1 MATTGTKVPSIYKI
15 PSKADPEL
23 KQFAES
29 IKEAVE
35 VRLGR
40 RGDPKDRAITLRELI
55 DSGLAKQLLDNPFD
69 PNAGTGAIDFAPQTV
84 TDYTIPPTPTGF
96 TATAAY
102 TSFTLAWDNPQMS
115 NLAYTEVWRHTSN
128 DVTSATRI
136 DTTSAYVWS
145 EEVGY
150 NKTYWYWV
158 RHVSTS
164 DIIGQFST
172 SSGSA
177 HTGTTSVD
185 IGAVMTSLSETLA
198 DLPGYS
204 SLQTA
209 DNAVE
214 IIQGTGVPDNN
225 TNRADGT
232 DPHAGDLYLRT
243 SNQQLYIRNT
253 ANNAW
258 IECSDDSVVQV
269 IGSTSYT
276 GASLTAAI
284 ATAQSDLSSQ
294 ATSITNLTSTVNA
307 KGDIYRASSAP
318 SGGTYVAGDL
328 WVDTDDN
335 QLYQWNGSAWVT
347 ARDTGVA
354 TSTQLNSV
362 SSTANTNAS
371 SITTLQTATTN
382 LANDASAAYVL
393 QVNANGS
400 VAGMVIE
407 ANAYGASD
415 NSGSAVQFRADKFAI
430 WNATGTDAGSA
441 SVAPFIVDSNVV
453 YIDTARIKDAS
464 IAAAKIG
471 SLSADLVNAVAIN
484 AASISAGFLSVDRIQ
499 NGTIT
504 TDKLTFGSGTVVTSS
519 GSGANA
525 FLTIVNNGVTLDNL
539 SAGAVGKVANIVA
552 NNVARTNSTYP
563 FSSTYYM
570 ASTPWSQYTTSGK
583 GGGVTTYL
591 GLNSS
596 PVASLTL
603 PTSAILETGEYLLM
617 AMIQP
622 YGTIASASATNESAL
637 LVEVYQSSDG
647 SSWSYWSSSAT
658 GTRSGGQG
666 FHLSPLVKYKVWEL
680 QDNKH
685 YRFDLWFHLRGF
697 SNVNGSYGVGE
708 GALSVFRLNKTGEIY
723 DD

>member
-15 PSKADPEL
+15 PSKADPEV

-40 RGDPKDRAITLRELI
+40 RGDPRDRAITLRELI
-55 DSGLAKQLLDNPFD
+55 DSGLAKELTDNPFD
-69 PNAGTGAIDFAPQTV
+69 PNVGERPIDFEPQTI

-102 TSFTLAWDNPQMS
+102 TSFTLSWDNPQMS
-115 NLAYTEVWRHTSN
+115 NLAYTEVWRHTSD

-136 DTTSAYVWS
+136 DTTSAFVWS

-177 HTGTTSVD
+177 NTGTTSVD
-185 IGAVMTSLSETLA
+185 VGAVMSSLSETLA

-258 IECSDDSVVQV
+258 VECSDDSVVQV

-362 SSTANTNAS
+362 SSTANSNSS
-371 SITTLQTATTN
+371 SITTLQTTTTN

-430 WNATGTDAGSA
+430 WNATGTDTGSA
-441 SVAPFIVDSNVV
+441 GVAPFIVDGGVV

-471 SLSADLVNAVAIN
+471 SVNA
-484 AASISAGFLSVDRIQ
+484 D
-499 NGTIT
+499 TIT
-504 TDKLTFGSGTVVTSS
+504 TGSMSAARITSGTMSADRIS
-519 GSGANA
+519 GGTISGTHITA
-525 FLTIVNNGVTLDNL
+525 GTLD
-539 SAGAVGKVANIVA
+539 VGGKSIQD
-552 NNVARTNSTYP
+552 SIGII
-563 FSSTYYM
+563 SG
-570 ASTPWSQYTTSGK
+570 TSG
-583 GGGVTTYL
+583 
-591 GLNSS
+591 
-596 PVASLTL
+596 
-603 PTSAILETGEYLLM
+603 E
-617 AMIQP
+617 
-622 YGTIASASATNESAL
+622 
-637 LVEVYQSSDG
+637 
-647 SSWSYWSSSAT
+647 SSSANSQNIEIT
-658 GTRSGGQG
+658 ELYRSVYGSNSYPKHMAGGTSTSHNPSVSAGDVMGGSPRFQHTFTTYAFSGTRDFIIQAGLDFLGSTSSASESIFAVAMRATTSASDYTSTAANNYVFTAKISSAGSHSAGIHVLTEKASLSGNTQYYVWCFALADDGIDD
-666 FHLSPLVKYKVWEL
+666 YKSG
-680 QDNKH
+680 
-685 YRFDLWFHLRGF
+685 YI
-697 SNVNGSYGVGE
+697 NVFG
-708 GALSVFRLNKTGEIY
+708 LNK
-723 DD
+723 

>member
-40 RGDPKDRAITLRELI
+40 RGDPRDRAITLRELI
-55 DSGLAKQLLDNPFD
+55 DSGLAKELTDNPFD
-69 PNAGTGAIDFAPQTV
+69 PNAGVQSIDFEPQTV

-136 DTTSAYVWS
+136 DTTSAFVWS

-150 NKTYWYWV
+150 NKTYWYWI

-185 IGAVMTSLSETLA
+185 IGAVMSSLSETLA

-318 SGGTYVAGDL
+318 SGGTYVTGDL

-362 SSTANTNAS
+362 SSTANSNAS
-371 SITTLQTATTN
+371 SITTLQTTTTN

-430 WNATGTDAGSA
+430 WNATGTDTGSA
-441 SVAPFIVDSNVV
+441 GVAPFIVDGGVV

-464 IAAAKIG
+464 IAAAKIV

-484 AASISAGFLSVDRIQ
+484 ATSISAGTLSADRIGANSITGGKIAADTLSIDGVAIGGSIGTI
-499 NGTIT
+499 NGTTVADASIYEYSEIYLSAWNTTGRRHVADTTQSTGSDSGETGSIPAIT
-504 TDKLTFGSGTVVTSS
+504 ADSSILGNSPIMTFTFTTFDWGSGTRKHLFLFAGNIKGSAA
-519 GSGANA
+519 GSGYRVEGALA
-525 FLTIVNNGVTLDNL
+525 FVCK
-539 SAGAVGKVANIVA
+539 A
-552 NNVARTNSTYP
+552 
-563 FSSTYYM
+563 
-570 ASTPWSQYTTSGK
+570 TTSATDYTSTSGYVFSTGK
-583 GGGVTTYL
+583 TMSGDTAVIGSQVLSEQADLNPNTQYYVWLFGGVDDISNEGLYDSSITVL
-591 GLNSS
+591 GLN
-596 PVASLTL
+596 
-603 PTSAILETGEYLLM
+603 
-617 AMIQP
+617 
-622 YGTIASASATNESAL
+622 
-637 LVEVYQSSDG
+637 
-647 SSWSYWSSSAT
+647 
-658 GTRSGGQG
+658 
-666 FHLSPLVKYKVWEL
+666 K
-680 QDNKH
+680 
-685 YRFDLWFHLRGF
+685 
-697 SNVNGSYGVGE
+697 
-708 GALSVFRLNKTGEIY
+708 
-723 DD
+723 

>member
-15 PSKADPEL
+15 PSKADPEV

-40 RGDPKDRAITLRELI
+40 RGDPRDRAITLRELI
-55 DSGLAKQLLDNPFD
+55 DSGLAKELTDNPFD
-69 PNAGTGAIDFAPQTV
+69 PNVGERPIDFEPQTI

-102 TSFTLAWDNPQMS
+102 TSFTLSWDNPQMS
-115 NLAYTEVWRHTSN
+115 NLAYTEVWRHTSD

-136 DTTSAYVWS
+136 DTTSAFVWS

-177 HTGTTSVD
+177 NTGTTSVD
-185 IGAVMTSLSETLA
+185 VGAVMSSLSETLA

-258 IECSDDSVVQV
+258 VECSDDSVVQV

-362 SSTANTNAS
+362 SSTANSNSS
-371 SITTLQTATTN
+371 SITTLQTTTTN

-430 WNATGTDAGSA
+430 WNATGTDTGSA
-441 SVAPFIVDSNVV
+441 GVAPFIVDGGVV

-471 SLSADLVNAVAIN
+471 SVSAD
-484 AASISAGFLSVDRIQ
+484 
-499 NGTIT
+499 TIT
-504 TDKLTFGSGTVVTSS
+504 TGSMSAARITSGTMSADRIS
-519 GSGANA
+519 GGTISGTHITA
-525 FLTIVNNGVTLDNL
+525 GTLD
-539 SAGAVGKVANIVA
+539 VGGKSIQD
-552 NNVARTNSTYP
+552 SIGII
-563 FSSTYYM
+563 SG
-570 ASTPWSQYTTSGK
+570 TSG
-583 GGGVTTYL
+583 
-591 GLNSS
+591 
-596 PVASLTL
+596 
-603 PTSAILETGEYLLM
+603 E
-617 AMIQP
+617 
-622 YGTIASASATNESAL
+622 
-637 LVEVYQSSDG
+637 
-647 SSWSYWSSSAT
+647 SSSANSQNIEIT
-658 GTRSGGQG
+658 ELYRSVYGSNSYPKHMAGGTSTSHNPSVSAGDVMGGSPRFQHTFTTYAFSGTRDFIIQAGLDFLGSTSSASESIFAVAMRATTSASDYTSTAANNYVFTAKISSAGSHSAGIHVLTEKASLSGNTQYYVWCFALADDGIDD
-666 FHLSPLVKYKVWEL
+666 YKSG
-680 QDNKH
+680 
-685 YRFDLWFHLRGF
+685 YI
-697 SNVNGSYGVGE
+697 NVFG
-708 GALSVFRLNKTGEIY
+708 LNK
-723 DD
+723 

>member
-15 PSKADPEL
+15 PSKADPEV

-40 RGDPKDRAITLRELI
+40 RGDPRDRAITLRELI
-55 DSGLAKQLLDNPFD
+55 DSGLAKELTDNPFD
-69 PNAGTGAIDFAPQTV
+69 PNVGERPIDFEPQTI

-102 TSFTLAWDNPQMS
+102 TSFTLSWDNPQMS
-115 NLAYTEVWRHTSN
+115 NLAYTEVWRHTSD

-136 DTTSAYVWS
+136 DTTSAFVWS

-177 HTGTTSVD
+177 NTGTTSVD
-185 IGAVMTSLSETLA
+185 VGAVMSSLSETLA

-258 IECSDDSVVQV
+258 VECSDDSVVQV

-362 SSTANTNAS
+362 SSTANSNSS
-371 SITTLQTATTN
+371 SITTLQTTTTN

-415 NSGSAVQFRADKFAI
+415 NSGSAIQFRADKFAI

-441 SVAPFIVDSNVV
+441 SVAPFIVDGGVV

-471 SLSADLVNAVAIN
+471 SVSAD
-484 AASISAGFLSVDRIQ
+484 
-499 NGTIT
+499 TIT
-504 TDKLTFGSGTVVTSS
+504 TGSMSAARITSGTMSADRIS
-519 GSGANA
+519 GGTISGTHIAA
-525 FLTIVNNGVTLDNL
+525 GTLD
-539 SAGAVGKVANIVA
+539 VGGKSIQD
-552 NNVARTNSTYP
+552 SIGII
-563 FSSTYYM
+563 SG
-570 ASTPWSQYTTSGK
+570 TSG
-583 GGGVTTYL
+583 
-591 GLNSS
+591 
-596 PVASLTL
+596 
-603 PTSAILETGEYLLM
+603 E
-617 AMIQP
+617 
-622 YGTIASASATNESAL
+622 
-637 LVEVYQSSDG
+637 
-647 SSWSYWSSSAT
+647 SSSANSQT
-658 GTRSGGQG
+658 IEITELYRSVYGSNSYPKHIAGGTSTSHIPNVSAGDVMGGSPRFQHTFTTYAFSGTRDFIIQAGLDFLGSTSSASESIFAVAMRATTSASDYTSTAANNYVFTAKISSAGSHSAGIHVLTEKASLSGNTQYYVWCFALADDGIDD
-666 FHLSPLVKYKVWEL
+666 YKSG
-680 QDNKH
+680 
-685 YRFDLWFHLRGF
+685 YI
-697 SNVNGSYGVGE
+697 NVFG
-708 GALSVFRLNKTGEIY
+708 LNK
-723 DD
+723 

>member
-15 PSKADPEL
+15 PSKADPEI

-40 RGDPKDRAITLRELI
+40 RGDPRDRAITLRELI
-55 DSGLAKQLLDNPFD
+55 DSGLAKELTDNPFD
-69 PNAGTGAIDFAPQTV
+69 PNVGERPIDFEPQTI

-102 TSFTLAWDNPQMS
+102 TSFTLSWDNPQMS
-115 NLAYTEVWRHTSN
+115 NLAYTEVWRHTSD

-136 DTTSAYVWS
+136 DTTSAFVWS

-158 RHVSTS
+158 RHVSSS

-177 HTGTTSVD
+177 NTGTTSVD
-185 IGAVMTSLSETLA
+185 VGAVMSSLSETLA

-318 SGGTYVAGDL
+318 SGGTYVTGDL

-362 SSTANTNAS
+362 SSTANSNAS
-371 SITTLQTATTN
+371 SITTLQTTTTN

-415 NSGSAVQFRADKFAI
+415 NSGSAIQFRADKFAI

-441 SVAPFIVDSNVV
+441 SVAPFIVDGGVV

-464 IAAAKIG
+464 ITSAKIG
-471 SLSADLVNAVAIN
+471 SVNA
-484 AASISAGFLSVDRIQ
+484 D
-499 NGTIT
+499 TIT
-504 TDKLTFGSGTVVTSS
+504 TGSMSAARITSGTMSADRIS
-519 GSGANA
+519 GGTISGTHITA
-525 FLTIVNNGVTLDNL
+525 GTLD
-539 SAGAVGKVANIVA
+539 VGGKSIQD
-552 NNVARTNSTYP
+552 SIGII
-563 FSSTYYM
+563 SG
-570 ASTPWSQYTTSGK
+570 TSG
-583 GGGVTTYL
+583 
-591 GLNSS
+591 
-596 PVASLTL
+596 
-603 PTSAILETGEYLLM
+603 E
-617 AMIQP
+617 
-622 YGTIASASATNESAL
+622 
-637 LVEVYQSSDG
+637 
-647 SSWSYWSSSAT
+647 SSSANSQNIEIT
-658 GTRSGGQG
+658 ELYRSVYGSNSYPKHIAGGTSTSHIPNVSAGDVMGGSPRFQHTFTTYAFSGTRDFIIQAGLDFLGSTSSASESIFAVAMRATTSASDYTSTTANNYVFTTKISSTGSHSAGIHVLTEKATLSGNTQYYVWCFALADDGIDD
-666 FHLSPLVKYKVWEL
+666 YKSG
-680 QDNKH
+680 
-685 YRFDLWFHLRGF
+685 YI
-697 SNVNGSYGVGE
+697 NVFG
-708 GALSVFRLNKTGEIY
+708 LNK
-723 DD
+723 

>member
-15 PSKADPEL
+15 PSKADPEV

-40 RGDPKDRAITLRELI
+40 RGDPRDRAITLRELI
-55 DSGLAKQLLDNPFD
+55 DSGLAKELTDNPFD
-69 PNAGTGAIDFAPQTV
+69 PNVGERPIDFEPQTI

-102 TSFTLAWDNPQMS
+102 TSFTLSWDNPQMS
-115 NLAYTEVWRHTSN
+115 NLAYTEVWRHTSD

-136 DTTSAYVWS
+136 DTTSAFVWS

-177 HTGTTSVD
+177 NTGTTSVD
-185 IGAVMTSLSETLA
+185 VGAVMSSLSETLA

-258 IECSDDSVVQV
+258 VECSDDSVVQV

-318 SGGTYVAGDL
+318 SGGTYVSGDL

-362 SSTANTNAS
+362 SSTANSNSS
-371 SITTLQTATTN
+371 SITTLQTTTTN

-441 SVAPFIVDSNVV
+441 SVAPFIVDGGVV

-471 SLSADLVNAVAIN
+471 SVSAD
-484 AASISAGFLSVDRIQ
+484 
-499 NGTIT
+499 TIT
-504 TDKLTFGSGTVVTSS
+504 TGSMSAARITSGTMSADRIS
-519 GSGANA
+519 GGTISGTHIAA
-525 FLTIVNNGVTLDNL
+525 GTLD
-539 SAGAVGKVANIVA
+539 VGGKSIQD
-552 NNVARTNSTYP
+552 SIGII
-563 FSSTYYM
+563 SG
-570 ASTPWSQYTTSGK
+570 TSG
-583 GGGVTTYL
+583 
-591 GLNSS
+591 
-596 PVASLTL
+596 
-603 PTSAILETGEYLLM
+603 E
-617 AMIQP
+617 
-622 YGTIASASATNESAL
+622 
-637 LVEVYQSSDG
+637 
-647 SSWSYWSSSAT
+647 SSSANSQT
-658 GTRSGGQG
+658 IEITELYRSVYGSNSYPKHMAGGTSTSHNPSVSAGDVMGGSPRFQHTFTTYAFSGTRDFIIQAGLDFLGSTSSASESIFAVAMRATTSASDYTSTTANNYVFTTKISSTGSHSAGIHVLTEKATLSGNTQYYIWCFALGDDG
-666 FHLSPLVKYKVWEL
+666 IDDYKSG
-680 QDNKH
+680 
-685 YRFDLWFHLRGF
+685 YI
-697 SNVNGSYGVGE
+697 NVFG
-708 GALSVFRLNKTGEIY
+708 LNK
-723 DD
+723 